1 MKTTLI
7 GLTGGIG
14 SGKSTAALLFEELG
28 IEFVDADNIAREVV
42 QPGERCLKQIHDH
55 FGCQILHSDGSL
67 NRSAL
72 REIIF
77 QNPDERIWLESV
89 THPAIRKRL
98 IHHIDS
104 MKGTYALLVHPLLFE
119 TSQHTLCQYTI
130 ALNVP
135 RSLQLDRV
143 VARDNN
149 SKTQVERI
157 LDTQLSNE
165 DRCSRADFILE
176 NTGNS
181 ADLSVKVSMLHNK
194 LITLLTRT

>member
-14 SGKSTAALLFEELG
+14 SGKSTAALLFAELG
-28 IEFVDADNIAREVV
+28 IEFVDADNVAREVV
-42 QPGERCLKQIHDH
+42 EPGENCLKQIHDH
-55 FGCQILHSDGSL
+55 FGSHILQSDGHL

-72 REIIF
+72 RDVIF
-77 QNPDERIWLESV
+77 KNPNERAWLESI
-89 THPAIRKRL
+89 THPAIRERL
-98 IHHIDS
+98 LKHIES
-104 MKGTYALLVHPLLFE
+104 LKGTYALLVHPLLFE

-143 VARDNN
+143 VARDHN
-149 SKTQVERI
+149 SKAQVERI
-157 LDTQLSNE
+157 LDSQLSNE
-165 DRCSRADFILE
+165 DRCSRVDFILE

-181 ADLSVKVSMLHNK
+181 ADLSVKVGMLHNK
-194 LITLLTRT
+194 LMTLLTRT